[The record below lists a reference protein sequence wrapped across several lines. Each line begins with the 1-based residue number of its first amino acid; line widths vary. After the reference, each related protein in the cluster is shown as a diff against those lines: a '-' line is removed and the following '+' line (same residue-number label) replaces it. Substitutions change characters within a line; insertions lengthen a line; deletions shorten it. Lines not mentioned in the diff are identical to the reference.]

1 MYETCGF
8 LYAEKEAVME
18 GLSFYSW
25 IAVGALLVLMGIGL
39 MISRRR
45 VKWTA
50 SMLAKAAL
58 CVALAYLLGLIRLF
72 RMPMGGSVKL
82 AAMLP
87 LILFAYAF
95 GPLEGILIGCVTGLL
110 HLIVDPYVIHPI
122 QLLVDYPMAYA
133 AVALC
138 CAAKRLPFKPK
149 WKLASACVL
158 GYVGRLIMAVLS
170 GVIFFADYA
179 GDQGVL
185 AYSLIYN
192 AGYLAPEAAICAALC
207 LFPNMERLP
216 KLIRTGRMR

>member
-1 MYETCGF
+1 
-8 LYAEKEAVME
+8 ME
-18 GLSFYSW
+18 GLSLYSW
-25 IAVGALLVLMGIGL
+25 IAVGVLVALMGVGLVL
-39 MISRRR
+39 SRRR

-50 SMLAKAAL
+50 RMLAKAAL

-87 LILFAYAF
+87 IILFAYAF
-95 GPLEGILIGCVTGLL
+95 GPLEGVLIGCVTGLL
-110 HLIVDPYVIHPI
+110 HLIVDPYVIHPV

-138 CAAKRLPFKPK
+138 CAAGKLPFKPK
-149 WKLASACVL
+149 WRLASACVL
-158 GYVGRLIMAVLS
+158 GYVGRLVMAVLS

-185 AYSLIYN
+185 AYSLVYN
-192 AGYLAPEAAICAALC
+192 VSYLAPEAAICAALC
-207 LFPNMERLP
+207 MIPGMERLP
-216 KLIRTGRMR
+216 KLIQSGEMRV